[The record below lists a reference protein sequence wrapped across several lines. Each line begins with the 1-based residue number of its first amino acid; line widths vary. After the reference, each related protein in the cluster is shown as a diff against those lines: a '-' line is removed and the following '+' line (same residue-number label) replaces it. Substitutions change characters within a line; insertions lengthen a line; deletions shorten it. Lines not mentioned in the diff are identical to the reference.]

1 MAQFPARGTDRQR
14 GVADFIIEDVNIT
27 VSDSNTGTQS
37 LSKSHAEAPF
47 VVITKNFSAGLPHV
61 NVYLSAISTSS
72 ITVESTYPF
81 TGTVKVR
88 AISRI
93 F

>member
-1 MAQFPARGTDRQR
+1 MAQYPTRGTDRQR
-14 GVADFIIEDVNIT
+14 GVADFVIEDISIRA
-27 VSDSNTGTQS
+27 SDSNTGTGS
-37 LSKSHAEAPF
+37 FSKSHAEVPF
-47 VVITKNFSAGLPHV
+47 VVITKNFSVGQPHV
-61 NVYLSAISTSS
+61 NVYLSALSTSS

-81 TGTVKVR
+81 TGTIKVR